1 MKADPMQIL
10 MSQKEGAIEINLQ
23 VARNSIDTLYANFK
37 GLCPNGHTE
46 KGELDRKLIST
57 RIVVV

>member
-1 MKADPMQIL
+1 MQIL

-23 VARNSIDTLYANFK
+23 VARNSIDTPYANFK

-57 RIVVV
+57 RLVVV